1 MLGLISLHFGHLYG
15 PLRLFQSY
23 SVLIS
28 LGVFLGFFVTLFL
41 LPKCFKYLPKD
52 RGRDFAISSEQA
64 VGKPT
69 SSGIVFISLFC
80 IIFFLLVDPTF
91 TQSLIMILTWLV
103 MLTGHL
109 DDRSKLAWGEYVKG
123 LLDLI
128 LSIATTCVLFF
139 IYFEQKTSYWLPL
152 TNKVIEVHPI
162 IFFIVSILI
171 LWFAINSTNCTDGV
185 DGLSSTLMLIAL
197 LSLGA
202 IFYFILGNIKMANY
216 LIVPYLQ
223 DGASWA
229 VLAFLLSGC
238 LMGYLWHNAYP
249 SNVLMGDAGSRAL
262 GFFLGVLIL
271 VSRNPFLLLMT
282 SSMILINGGTGIFKI
297 AFFRVFH
304 ILTFKNIRLPLH
316 DHMKKAHNWSPTQ
329 ILLRF
334 IIIQIITTTI
344 LFAIIFKV
352 R

>member
-28 LGVFLGFFVTLFL
+28 LGVFLGFFVTLFS

-139 IYFEQKTSYWLPL
+139 IYFEQKHR
-152 TNKVIEVHPI
+152 I
-162 IFFIVSILI
+162 
-171 LWFAINSTNCTDGV
+171 
-185 DGLSSTLMLIAL
+185 
-197 LSLGA
+197 
-202 IFYFILGNIKMANY
+202 
-216 LIVPYLQ
+216 
-223 DGASWA
+223 
-229 VLAFLLSGC
+229 
-238 LMGYLWHNAYP
+238 GYH
-249 SNVLMGDAGSRAL
+249 
-262 GFFLGVLIL
+262 
-271 VSRNPFLLLMT
+271 
-282 SSMILINGGTGIFKI
+282 
-297 AFFRVFH
+297 
-304 ILTFKNIRLPLH
+304 
-316 DHMKKAHNWSPTQ
+316 
-329 ILLRF
+329 
-334 IIIQIITTTI
+334 
-344 LFAIIFKV
+344 
-352 R
+352 